1 MKEIMNKL
9 DFVKVELSCSTKDA
23 VKRIRQATADYEKI
37 LANDTSAQ
45 GLLFKIYKEVLK
57 VNERDEQPN

>member
-1 MKEIMNKL
+1 MKEIMDKL
-9 DFVKVELSCSTKDA
+9 DFIKFELSCSTKDA
-23 VKRIRQATADYEKI
+23 VKWIRQDSADCEKI

-57 VNERDEQPN
+57 VNEKDEQPN